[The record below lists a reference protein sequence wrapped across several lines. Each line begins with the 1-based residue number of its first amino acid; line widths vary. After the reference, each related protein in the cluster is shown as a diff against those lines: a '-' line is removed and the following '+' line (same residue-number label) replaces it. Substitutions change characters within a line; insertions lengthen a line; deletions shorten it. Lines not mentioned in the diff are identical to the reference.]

1 MSSSD
6 GQSPAADTP
15 CPKCRTIMVL
25 ACTTPHQVN
34 PNMLRHTFL
43 CSTCNQTRTY
53 ALPRTAA

>member
-1 MSSSD
+1 MTSLD
-6 GQSPAADTP
+6 VQSQSGDTP
-15 CPKCRTIMVL
+15 CPKCRTTMVL

-53 ALPRTAA
+53 ALPRPAA